1 MTQSIIIGLSITI
14 LLRSFMLQNKE
25 RGRKESMKFLGF
37 TIAEFAALVAILG
50 SIGAWF
56 IWIGKKAY
64 EAIKNNISDPI
75 KKNLDGLSAAIT
87 YLSENVAKETR
98 LLHERYSE
106 IVDKLEDHEEKIGD
120 IEESVIKHDERIKT
134 LFRKK

>member
-1 MTQSIIIGLSITI
+1 
-14 LLRSFMLQNKE
+14 
-25 RGRKESMKFLGF
+25 MKFLGF
-37 TIAEFAALVAILG
+37 TIAEVAALIAILG
-50 SIGAWF
+50 SLGAWL

-75 KKNLDGLSAAIT
+75 KKNLDGLSEAIT

-106 IVDKLEDHEEKIGD
+106 VVDKLEDHEEKIGD
-120 IEESVIKHDERIKT
+120 IEDSVIKHDERIKT